1 MKKFFCL
8 IIPILFLVN
17 VTPSAYGE
25 VLEAGIK
32 YDVAAARE
40 YLKDGQVDSI
50 NISGPFEFVAKN
62 TKQVVYSYNNSGD
75 VIGITVEYINEPNRA
90 YIYGRNKQLLYVDK
104 YDKPVNIYP
113 HRGYRYNLDGKLIL
127 TSLTVSKKEQF
138 RFSPEGNLIAHAING
153 IIYDENNNVI
163 GKAK

>member
-8 IIPILFLVN
+8 ISLILLFTN
-17 VTPSAYGE
+17 AAFAE
-25 VLEAGIK
+25 VLEGGVK

-50 NISGPFEFVAKN
+50 SITGPFQFEARN

-75 VIGITVEYINEPNRA
+75 VIGITVEYVNEPNRA

-104 YDKPVNIYP
+104 YDKSVSIYP
-113 HRGYRYNLDGKLIL
+113 HRGYRYNLDGQLIL

-138 RFSPEGNLIAHAING
+138 RFSPDGKLIAHAKNG

>member
-1 MKKFFCL
+1 MRKLFCL
-8 IIPILFLVN
+8 IILFSFFLGSAS
-17 VTPSAYGE
+17 SAYAE

-32 YDVAAARE
+32 YDVKAARE
-40 YLKDGQVDSI
+40 YLQDGQVDCI
-50 NISGPFEFVAKN
+50 DVTGPFEFEAKN

-90 YIYGRNKQLLYVDK
+90 YIYNRNKKLIYIDK

-113 HRGYRYNLDGKLIL
+113 HRGYRYNIDGKLDL
-127 TSLTVSKKEQF
+127 TSLSVSKNEQF
-138 RFSPEGNLIAHAING
+138 RFSPDGRLIAHAKNG
-153 IIYDENNNVI
+153 VIYDENNNII

>member
-1 MKKFFCL
+1 MKKLFCL
-8 IIPILFLVN
+8 IFSILLFA
-17 VTPSAYGE
+17 SASSSVYAE
-25 VLEAGIK
+25 VIEGGVK
-32 YDVAAARE
+32 YDVAAARA

-50 NISGPFEFVAKN
+50 NISGPFEFEAKN

-113 HRGYRYNLDGKLIL
+113 HRGYRYDLDGQLIL

-138 RFSPEGNLIAHAING
+138 RFSPDGKLIAHAVNG